1 MYSSAIINA
10 GKEPKFNSPYGESW
24 SRVLSHTYIK
34 YKSEIQAMAETISKG
49 TGRRSSDFIPYVT
62 SLLATSIEAYSGNS
76 ATASIAES
84 NEFDLMYQTPYS
96 IEEHDRQN
104 EAIITHMKDT
114 ASSAE
119 IDFLSNY
126 LRNNVT
132 IPYSGRLQGTASLN
146 EGNEIDIIYNTP
158 YGTDTTG
165 IQNEAIIK
173 HRHNIS
179 GSVEI
184 EQLKENFKNEATIPY
199 SSSLHSTASVNENLS
214 LDVVLGILQPPQSI
228 LAIDALKDTYTRQS
242 RPYNNYGY
250 LHSLATGMASEGE
263 FITYIEFDLTQLIQI
278 KDQAIISIDFNIN
291 LANDTFGFV
300 NVYECFSSWNEG
312 FLMWVNTMNYSEDP
326 LFSFTA
332 GPAVDITE
340 LLKEYIETGK
350 NKLSLVLK
358 SNEFITFQSKESGAP
373 PQIIITYA
381 DPAWVGFIQEAS
393 HYCNAIIMSDTRK
406 VFHSIFSVLHKN
418 LQPASAVLREKG
430 LKDSEGVIVNPLI
443 GGRADIVANTFGFN
457 STAMIMNTSDMAS
470 SFDKNNSENSST
482 VDILMRN
489 RFASF
494 ADIAPGQAY
503 DWREH
508 SALIKATASFADSFA
523 ILLEKILTHGSAQ
536 IKPYNEVGGSANLIS
551 PYTHNEV
558 TITTFRNLAS
568 EVTIGNLEG
577 TDIFAEAS
585 IKHRTDLPSTGII
598 TGEIFADNIAE
609 AIIRPSDALN
619 IYSHV
624 FIKEL
629 SLLDSF
635 GQITN
640 HDLNHIPS
648 SAIVREYYQ
657 YHHYNTALIKEFVH
671 FGGEAG
677 ILRVDG
683 SNEYSTAYIMLPE
696 TMDHNAEA
704 YLHEIRVFENE
715 AMLNELRH
723 LVSDAIVR
731 RNGEVDL
738 QALSDILRI
747 SDNTSVADLRR
758 IAQIIGTAIIRE
770 EGIRLH
776 ENEAY
781 LNGWHPFD
789 TGFFANIF
797 ATGSFKHSYAT
808 IRSDARMWT
817 PPAAL
822 GKLPRIWRWED
833 FLPPA

>member
-1 MYSSAIINA
+1 LTDFYSSAIITATN
-10 GKEPKFNSPYGESW
+10 ELDVKFNTPYGESW
-24 SRVLSHTYIK
+24 SQFLSGVYVTYAQ
-34 YKSEIQAMAETISKG
+34 EIQALAEIMGKG
-49 TGRRSSDFIPYVT
+49 IRDTQSNAYIPYCT
-62 SLLATSIEAYSGNS
+62 NLLATAILTGSLDYGAS
-76 ATASIAES
+76 ATI
-84 NEFDLMYQTPYS
+84 T
-96 IEEHDRQN
+96 EHSELDVRYN
-104 EAIITHMKDT
+104 
-114 ASSAE
+114 
-119 IDFLSNY
+119 
-126 LRNNVT
+126 
-132 IPYSGRLQGTASLN
+132 IPYGENFSS
-146 EGNEIDIIYNTP
+146 IV
-158 YGTDTTG
+158 
-165 IQNEAIIK
+165 NEAIIK
-173 HRHNIS
+173 NRKHLGGRANI
-179 GSVEI
+179 EL
-184 EQLKENFKNEATIPY
+184 LKSDLINEVLIPY
-199 SSSLHSTASVNENLS
+199 MEGIHSTASVNENLS
-214 LDVVLGILQPPQSI
+214 LDVVLGILQPPQI
-228 LAIDALKDTYTRQS
+228 IMTIDALQDTYTRQA

-250 LHSLATGMASEGE
+250 LQTLAAGKAVEGE
-263 FITYIEFDLTQLIQI
+263 FRTYIDFDLTEIAKI
-278 KDQAIISIDFNIN
+278 IDQAIISIDFKIVKSGTPNGHIN
-291 LANDTFGFV
+291 V
-300 NVYECFSSWNEG
+300 SECYTNWNEG
-312 FLMWVNTMNYSEDP
+312 FLMWVNVIEHSAEP
-326 LFSFTA
+326 IFSFSSGTLA
-332 GPAVDITE
+332 DITSIVVDHI
-340 LLKEYIETGK
+340 KAGK
-350 NKLSLVLK
+350 TKLSLMLT
-358 SNEFITFQSKESGAP
+358 SDDFITFQSKESGNP
-373 PQIIITYA
+373 PQLVVTYA
-381 DPAWVGFIQEAS
+381 DPGWLGFIGEANE
-393 HYCNAIIMSDTRK
+393 YCSAVIKNDSRK
-406 VFHSIFSVLHKN
+406 VFHSIFSILH
-418 LQPASAVLREKG
+418 QSMSQSVAVLREKG
-430 LKDSEGVIVNPLI
+430 LKEAEGTIVNPVL
-443 GGRADIVANTFGFN
+443 GGRADISANSSALT
-457 STAMIMNTSDMAS
+457 SLAMIKNTSDLAS
-470 SFDKNNSENSST
+470 SFDKNASENSST

-508 SALIKATASFADSFA
+508 SVLIKATASFADSFA
-523 ILLEKILTHGSAQ
+523 ILLEKIMTHGSAQ

-619 IYSHV
+619 IYSNV

-657 YHHYNTALIKEFVH
+657 YHHYNTALIEEFVH

-770 EGIRLH
+770 EGIRLY

-817 PPAAL
+817 PPAAI
-822 GKLPRIWRWED
+822 GKLPRTWRWEN
-833 FLPPA
+833 FFYST